1 MYNKVIERQSMLAS
15 IIDTTLY
22 RHVEKNTNRATHSN
36 RVSQLCKYLGIAL
49 ELPDKDVY
57 KLEVSGLFH
66 DIGKIAIQDYI
77 LNKKGPLTTQEWNE
91 IMRHPEIGYW
101 ILSTSL
107 EMSDIAKYVLYH
119 HERYDGSGYPKGLKQ
134 EEIPLLSR
142 IIAIADS
149 YDAMTNHRSY
159 KETLNHE
166 MAINELIANKGK
178 QFDPEIVDVFIEKVL
193 GQDYSRRAETG

>member
-1 MYNKVIERQSMLAS
+1 MYNNKVIERQSMLAS

-22 RHVEKNTNRATHSN
+22 KHVEKNANRGTHSN
-36 RVSQLCKYLGIAL
+36 RVSQLCKYLGMAL
-49 ELPDKDVY
+49 ELSDIDIY

-77 LNKKGPLTTQEWNE
+77 LNKKGPLTVQEWNE

-107 EMSDIAKYVLYH
+107 EMSDIANYVLYH
-119 HERYDGSGYPKGLKQ
+119 HERYDGSGYPKGLKR

-149 YDAMTNHRSY
+149 YDAMTNQRSY
-159 KETLNHE
+159 KETLDQN
-166 MAINELIANKGK
+166 MAVNELIINKGK
-178 QFDPEIVDVFIEKVL
+178 QFDPNIVDVFIEKVL
-193 GQDYSRRAETG
+193 KHRII

>member
-1 MYNKVIERQSMLAS
+1 MYNNKVIERQSMLAS

-22 RHVEKNTNRATHSN
+22 KHVEKNANRGTHSN
-36 RVSQLCKYLGIAL
+36 RVSQLCRYLGMAL
-49 ELPDKDVY
+49 ELSDIDIY

-77 LNKKGPLTTQEWNE
+77 LNKKGPLTVQEWNE

-107 EMSDIAKYVLYH
+107 EMSDIANYVLYH
-119 HERYDGSGYPKGLKQ
+119 HERYDGSGYPKGLKR

-149 YDAMTNHRSY
+149 YDAMTNQRSY
-159 KETLNHE
+159 KETLDQD
-166 MAINELIANKGK
+166 MAVNELIINKGK
-178 QFDPEIVDVFIEKVL
+178 QFDPDIVDVFIEKVL
-193 GQDYSRRAETG
+193 KHRII